1 MIGGVAVQGNL
12 LCVTWSAARGHVF
25 LFDLEAQQR
34 VSAWT
39 MPVGPQGYSDA
50 AGVAMDEHYHLFVAD
65 PHNDRVCHFS
75 AFGRL
80 LQSFGQPAPTQG
92 DAGRDRPGVLDR
104 PHAVALR
111 GDLLYVACG
120 DAPRRRG
127 VQRFSR
133 QGTLLR
139 PLACRGDPDAKFGA
153 PRGLWA
159 DADGVL
165 VADTLHG
172 VIQRF
177 RGDGAYLGEVAG
189 AGAGELARPIAVA
202 RLPDNTLLLADRGD
216 AAGVRW
222 LGLDGRARTGGA
234 ALAEHCRDPIGFAL
248 DRRGNVYVLDRQG
261 ERVLQFTAELAFVRI
276 VIDLAE
282 LLDDAPGSAPGH
294 S

>member
-1 MIGGVAVQGNL
+1 MLLQAHQELDTGCAGLVAHGGEQGN
-12 LCVTWSAARGHVF
+12 GGQ
-25 LFDLEAQQR
+25 DLVLPR
-34 VSAWT
+34 V
-39 MPVGPQGYSDA
+39 M
-50 AGVAMDEHYHLFVAD
+50 L
-65 PHNDRVCHFS
+65 
-75 AFGRL
+75 
-80 LQSFGQPAPTQG
+80 
-92 DAGRDRPGVLDR
+92 
-104 PHAVALR
+104 
-111 GDLLYVACG
+111 
-120 DAPRRRG
+120 
-127 VQRFSR
+127 
-133 QGTLLR
+133 
-139 PLACRGDPDAKFGA
+139 LACRGDPDAKFGA

-177 RGDGAYLGEVAG
+177 RGDGAFLGEVAG

-202 RLPDNTLLLADRGD
+202 RLPGNTLLLADRGD

-222 LGLDGRARTGGA
+222 LGLDGRARPGGA

-282 LLDDAPGSAPGH
+282 LLDDAPGSAPG
-294 S
+294 SAPGNS

>member
-1 MIGGVAVQGNL
+1 MVGGVAVQGNL

-39 MPVGPQGYSDA
+39 MPVGPKGYSDA
-50 AGVAMDEHYHLFVAD
+50 AGVAMDEHYQLFVAD

-75 AFGRL
+75 AFGRQL
-80 LQSFGQPAPTQG
+80 GAFGAPAPESG

-111 GDLLYVACG
+111 GDLLYVAG
-120 DAPRRRG
+120 GEGPRRRA

-133 QGTLLR
+133 QGTVLK
-139 PLACRGDPDAKFGA
+139 PLASRGDPAAEFGA

-159 DADGVL
+159 DADGIL

-172 VIQRF
+172 VVQRF
-177 RGDGAYLGEVAG
+177 RGDSTFLGEVACAERG
-189 AGAGELARPIAVA
+189 ALARPLAVA
-202 RLPDNTLLLADRGD
+202 RLPGGALLIADRGD
-216 AAGVRW
+216 RPGVRL
-222 LGLDGRARTGGA
+222 LGLDGRVLPGA
-234 ALAEHCRDPIGFAL
+234 AAMVEHCRDPIGFAI
-248 DRRGNVYVLDRQG
+248 DGRGSVFVLDRLG
-261 ERVLQFTAELAFVRI
+261 ERVVQFSAALEFVRV

-282 LLDDAPGSAPGH
+282 LQDDAPGAV
-294 S
+294 